1 MAIGHRM
8 SDLAV
13 KGGRK
18 VGRGKGNISIYRY
31 VFHIPFHHTPHT
43 HTSEA
48 SGNKLRK
55 ELANKDVLNAN
66 VLDYLLA
73 HPELIPEEWKGKLIF
88 FWGTIYRDSDGRLYV
103 RYLRWGGS
111 RWNSGYGWLDNGF
124 YSGNPAASHAS

>member
-55 ELANKDVLNAN
+55 ELAKKRVVNAN

-73 HPELIPEEWKGKLIF
+73 NPHLIPEEWKGKAVF
-88 FWGTIYRDSDGRLYV
+88 FWGTIYRDRGD
-103 RYLRWGGS
+103 YLCVHCLLWGGVGWRWRS
-111 RWNSGYGWLDNGF
+111 RWLGRDWHGDD
-124 YSGNPAASHAS
+124 PAAVPAS